1 MRRRGPLAR
10 SSGPAAALV
19 LIGTLVL
26 AGTGIATA
34 ASVNMADN
42 EFQPA
47 SITVAAGEA
56 ITFTNVGSNPHT
68 ATSDDG
74 VFDTGTVDAGATA
87 SITLDSPGTY
97 PYFCVFHG
105 AAGGVGMSGTI
116 TVTGGGDGDGD
127 GNGDGDDEPPGLP
140 DTARPLPLI
149 GAAGLILLATGLWLG
164 RRRLAR

>member
-1 MRRRGPLAR
+1 MRRRSPLAR
-10 SSGPAAALV
+10 LPGPAAVLV

-26 AGTGIATA
+26 ASAGIATA

-74 VFDTGTVDAGATA
+74 VFDTGTVEAGGTA
-87 SITLDSPGTY
+87 SITLDSAGTY
-97 PYFCVFHG
+97 PYYCVFHG

-127 GNGDGDDEPPGLP
+127 GDGDDEPPPLP

>member
-1 MRRRGPLAR
+1 MRRRSPLAR
-10 SSGPAAALV
+10 LPGPAAVLV

-26 AGTGIATA
+26 ASAGIATA

-74 VFDTGTVDAGATA
+74 VFDTGTVEADGTA
-87 SITLDSPGTY
+87 SITLDSAGTF
-97 PYFCVFHG
+97 PYYCVFHG

-127 GNGDGDDEPPGLP
+127 GDGDDEPPPLP